1 MPQETNM
8 AEVVRLLHTV
18 IGKVDDLA
26 SGFGRVESDVQVLK
40 TDVQVLKTDV
50 QVLKT
55 DVKKLDTRME
65 RLETKADTVIGKVIE
80 NTERIT
86 SLEGRVDVLESK
98 AN

>member
-26 SGFGRVESDVQVLK
+26 SGLGRVES
-40 TDVQVLKTDV
+40 DVQVLKTDV

>member
-26 SGFGRVESDVQVLK
+26 SGFGRVES
-40 TDVQVLKTDV
+40 DVQVLKTDV